1 MATINREAL
10 LQFFRE
16 DAAKSEED
24 AQYCTDVLLSA
35 QDEGRLPNLLELV
48 EATRA
53 EYKKQTLTH

>member
-1 MATINREAL
+1 MATINRDAL
-10 LQFFRE
+10 LQFFRG

-35 QDEGRLPNLLELV
+35 QAEGRLPNLLELV

-53 EYKKQTLTH
+53 EYKKQEAV